1 VPDKPKADGGDTW
14 AENTASRALDDD
26 GNRNPCEVGAQR
38 NGQQRQ
44 RNRRRPCSNNCAPRF
59 RDVDEFAAG
68 NLRDETCQTTRA
80 QHKSDVRRVP
90 PAIRKMD
97 RDKRTEACQESS
109 EEEVQPI
116 ERVQA

>member
-1 VPDKPKADGGDTW
+1 MIAPEPFGKRIVPNKPKADGGDTW

-59 RDVDEFAAG
+59 RYANSSWQKFAPKL
-68 NLRDETCQTTRA
+68 LRTIAFGSPCKT
-80 QHKSDVRRVP
+80 SNCVL
-90 PAIRKMD
+90 
-97 RDKRTEACQESS
+97 
-109 EEEVQPI
+109 
-116 ERVQA
+116 